1 MNIPFTKVPTEPV
14 AIKNKKFNKA
24 EIQFLDKEIQEL
36 CSQKCIVKCEVR
48 PFVVSP
54 INLVPKKDGSFR
66 LVTDRL
72 TRGIE
77 LWRNANMMI
86 FIISWKR
93 N

>member
-66 LVTDRL
+66 LVTDP
-72 TRGIE
+72 
-77 LWRNANMMI
+77 
-86 FIISWKR
+86 
-93 N
+93 

>member
-1 MNIPFTKVPTEPV
+1 MNIPFTKVPTEPI
-14 AIKNKKFNKA
+14 AFKNKTFNKA

-66 LVTDRL
+66 LVTDP
-72 TRGIE
+72 
-77 LWRNANMMI
+77 
-86 FIISWKR
+86 
-93 N
+93 